1 MERNDEVIAYF
12 CERVEGYRDE
22 VDLLLLYGSY
32 LTRDAG
38 PRSDV
43 DLCFV
48 PATERGWQVAE
59 TFIYQGVGYDL
70 FGMDWW
76 RVVRIAQL
84 TGSLTP
90 LVADS
95 RIYARTPEAV
105 ERLLDLGAR
114 LVDGLGHPA
123 VSHARAVDRLNL
135 AAVEPDLAAGSLTM
149 ARAREHAAF
158 ALVSLSE
165 AVALSQGRAFMR
177 GLKRL
182 HADLA
187 SLPWLPAGM
196 LQRFDDVIRAEDR
209 ARLEGGLGAI
219 LEAVASFLS
228 VRAPWPHGRRID
240 ASARPLLDFGVL
252 AHWCEEVSSTFLKQR
267 TCAESGDWRLA
278 FLTAANLQRW
288 LWVDGGVP
296 LGIELPGSYV
306 ADDLWSML
314 DASADLALAIEV
326 MLERAGSPPRRFES
340 ADQLRAAG

>member
-1 MERNDEVIAYF
+1 MDWS
-12 CERVEGYRDE
+12 RVE
-22 VDLLLLYGSY
+22 
-32 LTRDAG
+32 
-38 PRSDV
+38 
-43 DLCFV
+43 
-48 PATERGWQVAE
+48 
-59 TFIYQGVGYDL
+59 
-70 FGMDWW
+70 
-76 RVVRIAQL
+76 RIAQL

-95 RIYARTPEAV
+95 RILYARTPEAE
-105 ERLLDLGAR
+105 ERLLDLRAR

-158 ALVSLSE
+158 ALVALSE

-228 VRAPWPHGRRID
+228 VRAPWPHADGRRID

-252 AHWCEEVSSTFLKQR
+252 AHWCEEGSSTFLKLR

-278 FLTAANLQRW
+278 FLTAANLQRS
-288 LWVDGGVP
+288 LRVDAGVP
-296 LGIELPGSYV
+296 LEIELPGSYV

-314 DASADLALAIEV
+314 DASADLARAIEV
-326 MLERAGSPPRRFES
+326 MLERARSPPRRFES

>member
-70 FGMDWW
+70 FGMDWS

-95 RIYARTPEAV
+95 RIYARTPEAE
-105 ERLLDLGAR
+105 ERLLDLRAR
-114 LVDGLGHPA
+114 LVDRLGHPA

-252 AHWCEEVSSTFLKQR
+252 AHWYEEVSSTFLKLR

-278 FLTAANLQRW
+278 FLTGANLQRS
-288 LWVDGGVP
+288 LRVDARVP
-296 LGIELPGSYV
+296 LEIELLGSYV
-306 ADDLWSML
+306 ADDLWSMV

-326 MLERAGSPPRRFES
+326 MLERAGRPPRRFES

>member
-22 VDLLLLYGSY
+22 ADLLLLYGSY

-70 FGMDWW
+70 FGMDWS
-76 RVVRIAQL
+76 RVERIAQL

-95 RIYARTPEAV
+95 RIYARTPEEQ
-105 ERLLDLGAR
+105 ERLLDLRAR
-114 LVDGLGHPA
+114 LVDRLGHPA

-135 AAVEPDLAAGSLTM
+135 AAVERDLAAGSLTM

-158 ALVSLSE
+158 GLVALSE
-165 AVALSQGRAFMR
+165 AVALSQGRYFMR

-187 SLPWLPAGM
+187 SLPWLPVGM

-209 ARLEGGLGAI
+209 ARLEGGRCAI

-228 VRAPWPHGRRID
+228 VRAPWPHADGRRID
-240 ASARPLLDFGVL
+240 ASAR
-252 AHWCEEVSSTFLKQR
+252 CSTG
-267 TCAESGDWRLA
+267 C
-278 FLTAANLQRW
+278 
-288 LWVDGGVP
+288 
-296 LGIELPGSYV
+296 
-306 ADDLWSML
+306 
-314 DASADLALAIEV
+314 
-326 MLERAGSPPRRFES
+326 SPTGARRSPRPS
-340 ADQLRAAG
+340 

>member
-12 CERVEGYRDE
+12 CERVERYRDD

-32 LTRDAG
+32 LTGDAA

-70 FGMDWW
+70 FGMDWS

-95 RIYARTPEAV
+95 RIYARTPEAE
-105 ERLLDLGAR
+105 ERLLDLRAR
-114 LVDGLGHPA
+114 LVDRLGHPA

-252 AHWCEEVSSTFLKQR
+252 AHWYEEVSSTFLKLR

-278 FLTAANLQRW
+278 FFTAANLQRS
-288 LWVDGGVP
+288 LRVDAGVP
-296 LGIELPGSYV
+296 LDVELLGSYV
-306 ADDLWSML
+306 ADDLWSMV

-326 MLERAGSPPRRFES
+326 MLERARGPPRRFES